1 MNNYLNIKANKKRI
15 VSKINA
21 KEINLFNKKLINK
34 PKRVYSNKKKLKQ
47 INIDKEN
54 CDNNILTDFSNLTYQ
69 NEINKSKIEKHSKI
83 NVIKVKKEQPKEIK
97 KEKVQFSKNTY
108 NNNILKLQKKI
119 LPQKKIKK
127 KVISSIPLFKNY
139 IEKTL
144 NSKNKYLLD
153 RNKTKVL
160 KAQKTF
166 SLNNHSKNL
175 LTDSLNFNNK
185 RNNSNLMNSNYYTD
199 INFNQKEKIKS
210 ADVSPNKTRKI
221 IKIKKSTIFE
231 EKANLKNNSMVVRH
245 NKKRRGVIKL
255 SIDDYL
261 DKKKDKD
268 KDKDKK
274 NDNNNEKII
283 AYTERNVDISFTQL
297 INNKNPQIVEEYID
311 DIFKYLKSIENSC
324 LPKENY
330 MIFTQKD
337 INEKMR
343 KVLVDWLIDV
353 HAKFNLFPETLF
365 LTINIIDRY
374 LNKKSINRKYLQLL
388 GITSMFIAG
397 KYEDIYP
404 PDIKQFL
411 FMTDNAYKREELIR
425 MESDILDKIEF
436 NLTFPTYLRFLE
448 IYKKKINLKEKD
460 FYRCR
465 YFIEIALFDYNC
477 CHFSPSLIAATS
489 IFLNFIIK
497 NNKNKDNK
505 YSEKSILKDME
516 YDLKEVNPCLKT
528 LIKAIKQMIESNN
541 KYSAIKR
548 KFGKEEFMKV
558 SKEKID
564 LNHIMEIIK
573 RKN

>member
-1 MNNYLNIKANKKRI
+1 MNNYLNVKANKKHI
-15 VSKINA
+15 VSKISA
-21 KEINLFNKKLINK
+21 KELNFFNNKICNK
-34 PKRVYSNKKKLKQ
+34 PKRLSPNKKKLKL
-47 INIDKEN
+47 INNDKEN
-54 CDNNILTDFSNLTYQ
+54 CDKNILTVFTNLTFH
-69 NEINKSKIEKHSKI
+69 NDNKIKIEKNSKI
-83 NVIKVKKEQPKEIK
+83 NIFKVKKEKPKDIK
-97 KEKVQFSKNTY
+97 KEKVQYSKNTY

-127 KVISSIPLFKNY
+127 KIISSIPLFKNY

-144 NSKNKYLLD
+144 SSKNKYLLD
-153 RNKTKVL
+153 RNKTKIL
-160 KAQKTF
+160 KVQKTF
-166 SLNNHSKNL
+166 SLNNHSKNFL
-175 LTDSLNFNNK
+175 SESLNFNNK
-185 RNNSNLMNSNYYTD
+185 RNSNAMNSNYYTD
-199 INFNQKEKIKS
+199 INFNHREKIKS
-210 ADVSPNKTRKI
+210 ADVSPNKKRNI
-221 IKIKKSTIFE
+221 IKIKKNEIIKE
-231 EKANLKNNSMVVRH
+231 NENLKNNSMVVRQ

-261 DKKKDKD
+261 DKKKDKN

-274 NDNNNEKII
+274 FDNNNEKIK
-283 AYTERNVDISFTQL
+283 AYTERNPNIYFTK
-297 INNKNPQIVEEYID
+297 IIINKNPQVVEEYID
-311 DIFKYLKSIENSC
+311 DIFKYLKSIENSD

-330 MIFTQKD
+330 MIFIQKD

-343 KVLVDWLIDV
+343 KILVDWLIDV
-353 HAKFNLFPETLF
+353 HFKFNLFPETLF

-388 GITSMFIAG
+388 GVTSMFIAG

-411 FMTDNAYKREELIR
+411 FMTNNAYKKEDLIK

-448 IYKKKINLKEKD
+448 IYKTKINLKEKD

-477 CHFSPSLIAATS
+477 CHFSPSLIAAS
-489 IFLNFIIK
+489 SVFLNFIIK
-497 NNKNKDNK
+497 NNKIKDNK
-505 YSEKSILKDME
+505 YLEKNILKDMK
-516 YDLKEVNPCLKT
+516 YDLKELNPCLKS
-528 LIKAIKQMIESNN
+528 LIKAIKQMIESSN

-548 KFGKEEFMKV
+548 KFEKEEFMKI

-564 LNHIMEIIK
+564 LNQMMEIIK